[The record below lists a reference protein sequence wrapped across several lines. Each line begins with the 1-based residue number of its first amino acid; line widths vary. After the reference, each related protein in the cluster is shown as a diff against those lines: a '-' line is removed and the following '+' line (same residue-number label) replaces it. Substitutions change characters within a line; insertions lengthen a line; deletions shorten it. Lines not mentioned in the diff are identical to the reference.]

1 VDYELEPERPA
12 DNAPT
17 ADDRSTEHHESLLR
31 AEAARASRANRVLGS
46 LVVAGF
52 AAATVLGIVTWQNAS
67 SNHDSP
73 ASVEEA
79 VADGSLSAAA
89 EPSGETSRNERTSV
103 TPSPDSDTA
112 GTGRDDPARPDRSPG
127 DHVTP
132 LTADQYAPPNAWNG
146 DQFVTPS
153 PYPADPADDTDGV
166 SGATGDDGA
175 AGTGGTDTDGT
186 TGNGSSDT
194 DLPSISDLLPSI
206 PGMPSTPGGDDS
218 DDSQTSGTTEGT
230 TEPTEEAGNSGAA
243 EATEPTE
250 PSEPGEPADPSDGS
264 TRDRTAGDG
273 ETATGSPESTGDA
286 RDAVTDTT
294 GPAPR

>member
-12 DNAPT
+12 DSPPA

-31 AEAARASRANRVLGS
+31 AEAARASRANRILGS

-67 SNHDSP
+67 SNQDGP

-79 VADGSLSAAA
+79 VADGSLATSAEA
-89 EPSGETSRNERTSV
+89 SGGASRDERTSV
-103 TPSPDSDTA
+103 TPSADSDA
-112 GTGRDDPARPDRSPG
+112 RGTGRVDPARPDRSPD

-132 LTADQYAPPNAWNG
+132 LTADQYAPPNAWSG
-146 DQFVTPS
+146 DRFVTPS
-153 PYPADPADDTDGV
+153 PYPSDSADGADSADSAHDAD
-166 SGATGDDGA
+166 GATDVAPDD
-175 AGTGGTDTDGT
+175 
-186 TGNGSSDT
+186 GSSDT

>member
-1 VDYELEPERPA
+1 MDYELEPERPA
-12 DNAPT
+12 DSPPT

-67 SNHDSP
+67 SNQDGP

-79 VADGSLSAAA
+79 VADGSLATSAEA
-89 EPSGETSRNERTSV
+89 SGGASRDERTSV
-103 TPSPDSDTA
+103 TPSADSDA
-112 GTGRDDPARPDRSPG
+112 RGTGRVDPARPDRSPD

-132 LTADQYAPPNAWNG
+132 LTADQYAPPNAWSG
-146 DQFVTPS
+146 DRFVTPS
-153 PYPADPADDTDGV
+153 PYPADSA
-166 SGATGDDGA
+166 DGA
-175 AGTGGTDTDGT
+175 DNADGDTGTDGTGGTDATP
-186 TGNGSSDT
+186 GNGSGDS

-206 PGMPSTPGGDDS
+206 PGIPTVPGGDDS
-218 DDSQTSGTTEGT
+218 PTTGPTDGT
-230 TEPTEEAGNSGAA
+230 TEPTESTEDTEDSGNSDGDSGTA
-243 EATEPTE
+243 EATE
-250 PSEPGEPADPSDGS
+250 PSEPGGPADPSNENTPGTLPGSGS
-264 TRDRTAGDG
+264 TS
-273 ETATGSPESTGDA
+273 TGSPDSTGDD